1 MDTSLMQPVSNIV
14 QHLPVGAIIY
24 HQPRNHYYRVLN
36 KTMIKKD
43 GGGWEYG
50 WSYQEVKKH
59 ETVSEDGGFVGI
71 PNTEVYSR
79 AFSLFDS
86 DWFLAY

>member
-1 MDTSLMQPVSNIV
+1 MQPVSNIV
-14 QHLPVGAIIY
+14 QHLLVGAIIY

-50 WSYQEVKKH
+50 WSYQEVKPIQQVH
-59 ETVSEDGGFVGI
+59 DEVVFEMDEEA
-71 PNTEVYSR
+71 EVYSR
-79 AFSLFDS
+79 PFSLFDS
-86 DWFLAY
+86 DWLLAYL